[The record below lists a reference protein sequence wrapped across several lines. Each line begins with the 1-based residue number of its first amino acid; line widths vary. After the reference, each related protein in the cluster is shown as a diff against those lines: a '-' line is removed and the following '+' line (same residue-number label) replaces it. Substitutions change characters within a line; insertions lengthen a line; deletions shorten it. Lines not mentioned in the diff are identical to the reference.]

1 MVLLVLLKPAYQSGT
16 VISHFGKSWHHIHL
30 KSAEKGLLEQNYD
43 YVGDTVSRISICKMQ
58 ALQR

>member
-43 YVGDTVSRISICKMQ
+43 YVCNGLYGERI
-58 ALQR
+58 